1 MLDEVKVKLDA
12 QQQYA
17 IDQIHSGKYVFIDGA
32 GGRGKSVISRQVS
45 DNNTV
50 IGCPTG
56 AAALNENGSTLHKL
70 FKLPL
75 NAPTMRDWSK
85 CPKEV
90 KDLFGNGSPVTRLL
104 IGEIGMLRA
113 DYFGLIN
120 KRLQL
125 ARSNPE
131 PFGGIQ
137 VVTSG
142 DLLQLSPIVS
152 GKERY
157 AFNKQYASPYAFSSD
172 AWNFERI
179 ELVKSYR
186 TVDERQVKMLESL
199 RRGDKWAGRALA
211 MLQSEAKPY
220 AMEED
225 QLHLCCFRADAWNFN
240 MYRYSQHIGTER
252 MYRGVRSK
260 KGDMWTEAPVPV
272 DLQLKIGC
280 KVLIKANCPSGAYVN
295 GDRGVVAMFGQDFVR
310 VELERGELVDVT
322 SFTWEKKSTSVVD
335 GEIKDKTDS
344 KLEQIPL
351 ALGYAISIH
360 AAQGCTLDNAALDVG
375 RGCFADG
382 QLYTAISRLRDM
394 RNLTFVKPVG
404 RQDLHTSKDVLRFY
418 GMS

>member
-1 MLDEVKVKLDA
+1 MEGEVELDA

-17 IDQIHSGKYVFIDGA
+17 IDQIRAGKNVFIDGA

-45 DNNTV
+45 DSNTI

-56 AAALNENGSTLHKL
+56 AAALNEDGATLHKI

-75 NAPTMRDWSK
+75 SAPTLRDWSK
-85 CPKEV
+85 CPREV
-90 KDLFGNGSPVTRLL
+90 KDLFGEGSPVTRLL
-104 IGEIGMLRA
+104 IGEVGMLRA

-125 ARSNPE
+125 ARANPA
-131 PFGGIQ
+131 PFGGLQ

-142 DLLQLSPIVS
+142 DLLQLSPIVG

-157 AFNKQYASPYAFSSD
+157 AFNKQYESPYAFSSD
-172 AWNFERI
+172 AWNFERV

-186 TVDERQVKMLESL
+186 TVDERQIKMLESL

-220 AMEED
+220 IMEED
-225 QLHLCCFRADAWNFN
+225 QLHLCCFRADAWDFN
-240 MYRYSQHIGTER
+240 MYRYNQHTGTER

-260 KGDMWTEAPVPV
+260 KSDMWTEAPVPV

-280 KVLIKANCPSGAYVN
+280 KVLVKANCPSGAYVN
-295 GDRGVVAMFGQDFVR
+295 GDRGVVTMFGKDFVR
-310 VELERGELVDVT
+310 VELERGDLVDVT
-322 SFTWEKKSTSVVD
+322 PFTWEKKTATIED
-335 GEIKDKTDS
+335 GEIKDKTES

-375 RGCFADG
+375 RGCFAEG

-404 RQDLHTSKDVLRFY
+404 RSDLHTSQAVLRFY